1 MLWNNDIHV
10 KKINF
15 TCIFINIVSFR
26 RTVPVVVPRAYTLN
40 SKTYDYWINKI
51 ELTKT
56 PITSKREIIHPN
68 MDVQILSFLVG
79 LIDGDGYI
87 QIKKRSNGFIEFN
100 LVITFNNRDITT
112 FEHILGKL
120 HFGVIAKID
129 SNLSKLVIYQFELKY
144 ILVPLLL
151 KHGLFFLT
159 ENRINQYNLLLYTLE
174 NNIKKWE
181 LLPNAI
187 PNYSP
192 LVLNNPENIRNIWY
206 FKDWFVGFV
215 VAEGSFFIQANKEIC
230 FSIGQKGNSALM
242 NAIYLLFEP
251 SRALNYIKKN
261 DISLVRMA
269 SVKDIQ
275 KVINF
280 FSFENHHPLIGYK
293 KDSYIIWLKALKESN
308 RYKNLKFPI
317 D

>member
-1 MLWNNDIHV
+1 MSL
-10 KKINF
+10 
-15 TCIFINIVSFR
+15 SF
-26 RTVPVVVPRAYTLN
+26 PYTTSRYNTLK

-56 PITSKREIIHPN
+56 PVTSKREIIHPN
-68 MDVQILSFLVG
+68 VDVSFLSFLVG
-79 LIDGDGYI
+79 VIDGDGYI
-87 QIKKRSNGFIEFN
+87 QARKKSNGFLEFN
-100 LVITFNNRDITT
+100 LVITFHNRDIATY
-112 FEHILGKL
+112 EYILGKL
-120 HFGVIAKID
+120 HFGVIAKI
-129 SNLSKLVIYQFELKY
+129 NPTLSKLVIYNFELKY
-144 ILVPLLL
+144 ILTPLLL

-181 LLPNAI
+181 LLPNVV

-192 LVLNNPENIRNIWY
+192 LILNDPENIRNIWY

-230 FSIGQKGNSALM
+230 FGVGQKSNSTLM
-242 NAIYLLFEP
+242 KAIYLLFEP
-251 SRALNYIKKN
+251 SRIIDYTKN
-261 DISLVRMA
+261 TDVSRVRMS

-280 FSFENHHPLIGYK
+280 FSFEGHYPLIGYK
-293 KDSYIIWLKALKESN
+293 KDSYEIWLNSLKKSY
-308 RYKNLKFPI
+308 RYKNLKFPK